1 MLYLNVFIDISEISA
16 FYNNATEMM
25 NLLAEAGA
33 NFNSTDIVFE
43 RLKIQ
48 YSFINQ
54 LNSISSFMNSSI
66 LTGNERITLTQ
77 MLNIPLE
84 GKLIY
89 RATRDNFSASSFHSR
104 CDGIPNTVTII
115 KTTSN
120 SVFGGFT
127 SASWSSPSSYGYRY
141 DANAFVFS
149 LRREGSQ
156 NKQRLNVTQPY
167 AAIYN
172 YYDSGPTFG
181 DGHDIKVSGNSN
193 QNYNSYSKLGG
204 SYQLPNNI
212 TYGSEESKRY
222 LAGSEYWQTTEIE
235 VYQLIPFV
243 PYSVSFLHNG
253 CLFLNLFYKHYF
265 NHNFKFK

>member
-1 MLYLNVFIDISEISA
+1 
-16 FYNNATEMM
+16 MM

-33 NFNSTDIVFE
+33 NFNSTEIVFE

-127 SASWSSPSSYGYRY
+127 SASWTSYFDDKY
-141 DANAFVFS
+141 DLIYDSNAFLFS

-172 YYDSGPTFG
+172 YYDSGPIFG
-181 DGHDIKVSGNSN
+181 GGYDIKVSGNSN
-193 QNYNSYSKLGG
+193 QNNNSYSKLGY

-222 LAGSEYWQTTEIE
+222 LAGSENWQTTEIE
-235 VYQLIPFV
+235 VYQLISFE
-243 PYSVSFLHNG
+243 PYSVPFLHNG
-253 CLFLNLFYKHYF
+253 SLIFIKSLNSILILILFKKLFTITILIW
-265 NHNFKFK
+265 